1 MNTTIQQALVK
12 SASKI
17 LRPLVRIM
25 LRNGVSCGSFEEI
38 VRKAY
43 VDEGFKLSKETHNKA
58 TVSSV
63 SAITG
68 LSRKEVKRLNE
79 LEAINYSEN
88 NQKYNRAIRVLSGWT
103 NDKEFL
109 SSCNTPLPLSIDGDG
124 HSFNRL
130 VKKYSGD
137 ITPKAMY
144 QLLVDAECIK
154 QTGDTIHLI
163 NPAYVPGNDSPQM
176 IGILGM
182 DTQELIETIN
192 HNLST
197 QQNSKRFQRKVS
209 STALNPKDLPQFE
222 QLANEKSQA
231 LLEELDHWLSQHE
244 AKHDEDSQYVSLG
257 IYFYQKDSNGELP

>member
-1 MNTTIQQALVK
+1 MNTTIQTALVK

-17 LRPLVRIM
+17 LGPLVRIM
-25 LRNGVSCGSFEEI
+25 LRNGVSCGSFEEM

-43 VDEGFKLSKETHNKA
+43 VDEAFNLSMIENKKA

-63 SAITG
+63 SAKTG

-79 LEAINYSEN
+79 LEVINYSEN
-88 NQKYNRAIRVLSGWT
+88 DQKYNRATRVLGGWT

-109 SSCNTPLPLSIDGDG
+109 SPLNNPVPLSIEDGE
-124 HSFNRL
+124 HSFIRL

-144 QLLVDAECIK
+144 QLLLDAKCIK
-154 QTGDTIHLI
+154 KTGDVIHLI
-163 NPAYVPGNDSPQM
+163 NPAYVPGNDSPEL
-176 IGILGM
+176 ISILGT
-182 DTQELIETIN
+182 DTQELIQTIN
-192 HNLST
+192 HNLSS
-197 QQNSKRFQRKVS
+197 QQENKRFQRKVS
-209 STALNPKDLPQFE
+209 SATLDKEALSQFE
-222 QLANEKSQA
+222 QLANQKSQA

-244 AKHDEDSQYVSLG
+244 AKHDKDSQYVSLG